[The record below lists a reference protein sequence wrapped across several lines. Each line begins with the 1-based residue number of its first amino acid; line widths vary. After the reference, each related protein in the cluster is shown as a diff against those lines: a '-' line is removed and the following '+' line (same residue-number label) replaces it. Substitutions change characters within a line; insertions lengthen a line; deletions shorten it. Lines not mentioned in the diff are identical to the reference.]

1 MNHVSNLLR
10 VASEHSLCF
19 VLEVLASGWL
29 RWMEGVNAEI
39 KVVDEVKMKRCN
51 GLHTIDTQ
59 VIDQNNIVI
68 D

>member
-1 MNHVSNLLR
+1 MQATYSFSVVKIIS
-10 VASEHSLCF
+10 VWWESL
-19 VLEVLASGWL
+19 SWL